1 MSEKTVDFCDGT
13 WKIGDSV
20 FHSEYGWTEIQN
32 IELIPNRICVKSQ
45 WFRADGRSGR
55 MSALPTIFPNK
66 FTVPDEAYERP
77 VERPDLAM
85 DTPIWV
91 KKGHY
96 WIPKHFA
103 GWAEDGWVKYWL
115 DGCSSHT
122 GSVAVTTDEWRLDDP
137 EKEQNDEQ
145 N

>member
-20 FHSEYGWTEIQN
+20 FHSEYGWTEIEN

-66 FTVPDEAYERP
+66 FTVSDEAYDRP

-85 DTPIWV
+85 DTPIWI

-103 GWAEDGWVKYWL
+103 GW
-115 DGCSSHT
+115 T
-122 GSVAVTTDEWRLDDP
+122 GDRQDQILARRPNIAYGRAFFRINRRVAS
-137 EKEQNDEQ
+137 
-145 N
+145 